1 MTWILPRKRS
11 MLFRILWKTSRTNL
25 TKSLSSNRRSGINR
39 PWLRKCKDSLMK
51 PCSRSRWW
59 GETRLTEVWVIIAA
73 KWWIKKLRPMKIS
86 HRYLKCKWVRCS
98 KRWEC
103 LCSKC
108 NSSSNKCSNNNSTTN
123 NNNRCS
129 HSKALCRNNNHPQW
143 CRWEAFSP
151 DRIPSLT
158 SIWAWFRILYHKVAQ
173 LAMEGCHRSSKW
185 TRIRLWII
193 LRPT

>member
-1 MTWILPRKRS
+1 

-39 PWLRKCKDSLMK
+39 PWSRKCKDSLMK

-59 GETRLTEVWVIIAA
+59 GETRLTEVSAIIAA

-86 HRYLKCKWVRCS
+86 HRYHKCKWVRCS

-103 LCSKC
+103 LCNKC
-108 NSSSNKCSNNNSTTN
+108 NSSSNKCSNNNSITN
-123 NNNRCS
+123 NSNRCR
-129 HSKALCRNNNHPQW
+129 HSKALCRNNNQPQW

-158 SIWAWFRILYHKVAQ
+158 NIWAWFRIPYHKVAQ

-185 TRIRLWII
+185 TRILLWII